1 MSSMGLWVHSLWI
14 LSLCELEPSLSK
26 DSTLNELWS
35 SALRRLSAQIAP
47 QNFDMWLRPIECD
60 SIEGHTV
67 HLKVPNPYVRLW
79 FESNYL
85 DSVLSEMRAETGTT
99 YQVEIEVLDEDAPN
113 PVNTPPA
120 REGLRPGTAPMAGG
134 DNDGDNGGRDLGGR
148 DLGGRDLGGRDL
160 GGRDLGRD
168 LAGRDLGGQPEL
180 SSFAQDAMAGPAV
193 QPHAPHSSA
202 PHSAPHQAH
211 TTHNPSQG
219 QSPPRSRDG
228 VPDPL
233 RDDSIVNVA
242 LNPRYNFDSFVAGPS
257 NQLAFAAAQ
266 SCANSYPPKY
276 NPVFIC
282 GGVGLGKTHLLH
294 AIGHQILK
302 TRPNSRLCYISG
314 ERFMNE
320 YVHAIRTNQMHT
332 FRHRYRESCDV
343 LLVDDVQF
351 LAGKDGTQDEFFH
364 TFNALHDSHRQIVL
378 TADRKPHEI
387 SDIADRLRS
396 RFAWGLLA
404 DVEPPELEVRM
415 AILNEKAAQENIHL
429 PDSVSMYI
437 ATSIKSN
444 VRELEGALIR
454 LAAYA
459 SLSRREITLE
469 FARETLE
476 GSITRPPEHLTVDTI
491 LKTVAGY
498 YGLKVADLKSPRRHK
513 SIAGPRAVA
522 MYLARTHT
530 KESYP
535 DLGRAFGGKHHTTV
549 ISAVEKIT
557 KKLPEDDGLRGEVS
571 AIENN
576 LLR

>member
-1 MSSMGLWVHSLWI
+1 M
-14 LSLCELEPSLSK
+14 
-26 DSTLNELWS
+26 
-35 SALRRLSAQIAP
+35 RRLSSKIAP

-60 SIEGHTV
+60 SIDGQILR
-67 HLKVPNPYVRLW
+67 LKAPNPYVKLW

-85 DSVLSEMRAETGTT
+85 ETILSELRAETGTT
-99 YQVEIEVLDEDAPN
+99 YQVEFEVLDSTPSAGLP
-113 PVNTPPA
+113 TPP
-120 REGLRPGTAPMAGG
+120 M
-134 DNDGDNGGRDLGGR
+134 
-148 DLGGRDLGGRDL
+148 
-160 GGRDLGRD
+160 
-168 LAGRDLGGQPEL
+168 PEL
-180 SSFAQDAMAGPAV
+180 ARAKEEQPTQETLSPFAASAMVAPTPMMTNNAPAKVATGTGPITRPPAAQSTSSLGSASAV
-193 QPHAPHSSA
+193 QTAE
-202 PHSAPHQAH
+202 
-211 TTHNPSQG
+211 TG
-219 QSPPRSRDG
+219 GPR
-228 VPDPL
+228 DPL
-233 RDDSIVNVA
+233 LDNSIINVA
-242 LNPRYNFDSFVAGPS
+242 LNPRYNFDTFVSGPS

-276 NPVFIC
+276 NPVFVC

-294 AIGHQILK
+294 AIGHQILSK
-302 TRPNSRLCYISG
+302 RPEARLCYISG

-332 FRHRYRESCDV
+332 FRTRYRESLDV

-404 DVEPPELEVRM
+404 DIEAPELEVRM
-415 AILNEKAAQENIHL
+415 AILNKKAAAENIHL
-429 PDSVSMYI
+429 PDDVSMYI
-437 ATSIKSN
+437 ASSIKSN

-476 GSITRPPEHLTVDTI
+476 GSITRPPEHLTVETI
-491 LKTVAGY
+491 LKSVASY
-498 YGLKVADLKSPRRHK
+498 YALKVSDLKSPRRHK

-549 ISAVEKIT
+549 ISAVEKVT
-557 KKLPEDDGLRGEVS
+557 KKLRDDTGLRGEIT

>member
-1 MSSMGLWVHSLWI
+1 MH
-14 LSLCELEPSLSK
+14 
-26 DSTLNELWS
+26 ELWS
-35 SALRRLSAQIAP
+35 SALRRLSSQIAP
-47 QNFDMWLRPIECD
+47 QNYDMWLRPIECD
-60 SIEGHTV
+60 SIDGHTL

-85 DSVLSEMRAETGTT
+85 ESVLSELRAETGTS
-99 YQVEIEVLDEDAPN
+99 YDVEIEVLDENAPN
-113 PVNTPPA
+113 PVNTPPIP
-120 REGLRPGTAPMAGG
+120 EGLRPGGQHVPSVVA
-134 DNDGDNGGRDLGGR
+134 NDGQ
-148 DLGGRDLGGRDL
+148 
-160 GGRDLGRD
+160 
-168 LAGRDLGGQPEL
+168 QPL
-180 SSFAQDAMAGPAV
+180 DAFAEAAMAAPET
-193 QPHAPHSSA
+193 QPRRQHSTSRSGESA
-202 PHSAPHQAH
+202 PV
-211 TTHNPSQG
+211 
-219 QSPPRSRDG
+219 RSRDG

-242 LNPRYNFDSFVAGPS
+242 LNPRYNFDAFVAGPS

-294 AIGHQILK
+294 AIGHQIIQ
-302 TRPNSRLCYISG
+302 TRPDSRLCYISG

-404 DVEPPELEVRM
+404 DIEPPELEVRM
-415 AILNEKAAQENIHL
+415 AILNEKAATENIHL

-437 ATSIKSN
+437 ANSIKSN

-557 KKLPEDDGLRGEVS
+557 KKLPVDNGLRGELT

>member
-1 MSSMGLWVHSLWI
+1 RDQTPMMG
-14 LSLCELEPSLSK
+14 
-26 DSTLNELWS
+26 
-35 SALRRLSAQIAP
+35 
-47 QNFDMWLRPIECD
+47 
-60 SIEGHTV
+60 
-67 HLKVPNPYVRLW
+67 VRLQ
-79 FESNYL
+79 EHEASGRHQVGLSNAGIPGHQAQ
-85 DSVLSEMRAETGTT
+85 SRTG
-99 YQVEIEVLDEDAPN
+99 QIP
-113 PVNTPPA
+113 
-120 REGLRPGTAPMAGG
+120 
-134 DNDGDNGGRDLGGR
+134 
-148 DLGGRDLGGRDL
+148 
-160 GGRDLGRD
+160 
-168 LAGRDLGGQPEL
+168 
-180 SSFAQDAMAGPAV
+180 GPAAAAPSDLSPSIQRRADTPI
-193 QPHAPHSSA
+193 QPPM
-202 PHSAPHQAH
+202 
-211 TTHNPSQG
+211 TDN
-219 QSPPRSRDG
+219 
-228 VPDPL
+228 
-233 RDDSIVNVA
+233 IINVA
-242 LNPRYNFDSFVAGPS
+242 LNPRYNFKTFISGPS

-294 AIGHQILK
+294 AIGHQIMRN
-302 TRPNSRLCYISG
+302 RPSAKLCYITG

-320 YVHAIRTNQMHT
+320 YVHAIRTNQMHE
-332 FRHRYRESCDV
+332 FRHRYRENCDV

-404 DVEPPELEVRM
+404 DIEPPELEVRM
-415 AILNEKAAQENIHL
+415 AILTEKAAAENIHL

-454 LAAYA
+454 LAAYS
-459 SLSRREITLE
+459 SLSRKEITLE

-476 GSITRPPEHLTVDTI
+476 GSITRPPEHMTVDTI
-491 LKTVAGY
+491 LKCVAGY
-498 YGLKVADLKSPRRHK
+498 YGVKVSDLKSVRRHK
-513 SIAGPRAVA
+513 SISGPRAVA

-535 DLGRAFGGKHHTTV
+535 DLGRSFGGKHHTTV
-549 ISAVEKIT
+549 ISAVDKIT
-557 KKLPEDDGLRGEVS
+557 KKLVDDNALRGEIN